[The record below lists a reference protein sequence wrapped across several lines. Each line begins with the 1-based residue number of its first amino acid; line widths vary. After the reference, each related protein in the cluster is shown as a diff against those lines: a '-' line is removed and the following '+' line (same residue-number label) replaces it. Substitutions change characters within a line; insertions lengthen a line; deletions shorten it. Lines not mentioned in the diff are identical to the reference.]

1 MVYISGEEM
10 TKYCMDLVLEKWI
23 KPHVDISAWEFY
35 DLSCKARDDTEDQCL
50 RDAVSAGARI
60 GAIFKGAPTRL
71 NTRRSPAAER
81 RTSPLPT
88 AFHLAPH
95 RPLAPE
101 PTVTPT
107 EEQRVALG
115 LKKAWGSPN
124 GAMRRGWNG
133 ITISRDTVRPPRP
146 RRGRGSGRRAAAPPI
161 ARTEKSR
168 NSPRHRPRESRPL
181 LP

>member
-10 TKYCMDLVLEKWI
+10 TKYCMDLVLDKWI
-23 KPHVDISAWEFY
+23 YPHVDTSAWEFY

-50 RDAVSAGARI
+50 RDAVSAGSRI
-60 GAIFKGAPTRL
+60 GAIFKGASSCARPNSAPTSSPRL
-71 NTRRSPAAER
+71 ATTLPPCSAWPAV
-81 RTSPLPT
+81 SLPVPPP
-88 AFHLAPH
+88 FELA
-95 RPLAPE
+95 E

-133 ITISRDTVRPPRP
+133 ITISRDTVRSCPSLLLG
-146 RRGRGSGRRAAAPPI
+146 RGRGWGAASTHAAVCACVGR
-161 ARTEKSR
+161 
-168 NSPRHRPRESRPL
+168 
-181 LP
+181 